1 MIPLP
6 CVLGAAE
13 NLEVLGVCLL
23 LLCCVLSLAAN
34 SFLLSLSTLALL
46 SLVFDVHRAAFVF
59 HRLGLYGGAGLRARR
74 GEEVADPG
82 WKGQQKRRGKGDK
95 VLIGLL

>member
-1 MIPLP
+1 M
-6 CVLGAAE
+6 
-13 NLEVLGVCLL
+13 LL
-23 LLCCVLSLAAN
+23 KILRFWGFACCCCVAFCPSPPTLL
-34 SFLLSLSTLALL
+34 LLSLSALALL

-95 VLIGLL
+95 VIGLL